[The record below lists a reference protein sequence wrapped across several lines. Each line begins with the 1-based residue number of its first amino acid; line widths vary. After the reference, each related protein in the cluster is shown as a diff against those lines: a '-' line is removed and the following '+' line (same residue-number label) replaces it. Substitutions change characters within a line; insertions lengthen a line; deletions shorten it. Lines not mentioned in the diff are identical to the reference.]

1 MLNTANRITIL
12 RILLIPAFMAFLLSN
27 VKYGGWISVG
37 IFILA
42 AASDSLDGYIA
53 RTRGLVTVF
62 GKFLDPL
69 ADKLL
74 ISAALISLVDLNLL
88 SAWIAMIIIAREFA
102 VSGLRLMA
110 IAENKV
116 IAASA
121 WGKLKTLSQVIA
133 VVAWIIL
140 PQTILA
146 WVLMI
151 IAILLTVISGIDY
164 FVKSLDIWMIRGKE
178 TSEL

>member
-1 MLNTANRITIL
+1 VLNAANRITIL
-12 RILLIPAFMAFLLSN
+12 RILLIPAFMAFLFSN
-27 VKYGGWISVG
+27 VKWGVWISVG

-42 AASDSLDGYIA
+42 AASDGLDGYIA
-53 RTRGLVTVF
+53 RSRGLVTVF

-74 ISAALISLVDLNLL
+74 ISAALISLVDLNYL
-88 SAWIAMIIIAREFA
+88 SAWVAVIIIAREFF

-116 IAASA
+116 IVASF
-121 WGKLKTLSQVIA
+121 WGKLKTISQIVA

-140 PQTILA
+140 PCSSLA
-146 WVLMI
+146 WLLMLVAI
-151 IAILLTVISGIDY
+151 ILTIFSGIDY
-164 FVKSLDIWMIRGKE
+164 FVKSTDIWMVQGRGP
-178 TSEL
+178 SEF

>member
-1 MLNTANRITIL
+1 
-12 RILLIPAFMAFLLSN
+12 
-27 VKYGGWISVG
+27 
-37 IFILA
+37 
-42 AASDSLDGYIA
+42 
-53 RTRGLVTVF
+53 LVTVF

-133 VVAWIIL
+133 VVAWIVLPQIWIIL
-140 PQTILA
+140 PQTIFILA

>member
-146 WVLMI
+146 WVLMV

>member
-37 IFILA
+37 IFVLA

-164 FVKSLDIWMIRGKE
+164 FVKSLDIWMIRGKNE
-178 TSEL
+178 